1 MSEFLDV
8 KATIPQDLSWTLMPP
23 VVYRYMDQQWV
34 DKFFETG
41 ELMLTSFA
49 RCSQHRDEQRADE
62 FEGMALV
69 VGRGPGDLRF
79 ESQVRMGADFYLL
92 CTSVRGDKSLMQ
104 EFECDGFF
112 RINDTFGFA
121 LAIAKKLG
129 GFLRGFE
136 GMCNYTDRLVIEKP
150 IPAGL
155 TALFDGSTPA
165 VLERQAAAVMQIAGV
180 DALLAKRTAYAN
192 QLEYR
197 LLWNVDHDVTDSIV
211 VRCPEAV
218 QFCEKITGGDLPSQN
233 ELAHPGMSS
242 WPGIW
247 IPQRPKL

>member
-1 MSEFLDV
+1 MSKFLDV
-8 KATIPQDLSWTLMPP
+8 KATIPRDLSWTLMPP
-23 VVYRYMDQQWV
+23 VVYRYMEQQWV

-41 ELMLTSFA
+41 ELMLTSFT
-49 RCSQHRDEQRADE
+49 RCSSHCDEQRADE
-62 FEGMALV
+62 FEGMTLV
-69 VGRGPGDLRF
+69 VGRGPGNLRI

-92 CTSVRGDKSLMQ
+92 CTSVRGDESLMR
-104 EFECDGFF
+104 EFGCDGFF

-136 GMCNYTDRLVIEKP
+136 GMCSYTDRLVIERP

-155 TALFDGSTPA
+155 TALFDGSMPA
-165 VLERQAAAVMQIAGV
+165 ALERQAAAVMQIAGV

-192 QLEYR
+192 QFEYR
-197 LLWNVDHDVTDSIV
+197 LLWNVDHDVTDTIV

-218 QFCEKITGGDLPSQN
+218 QFCEKITGGDPPSQN
-233 ELAHPGMSS
+233 ELAHPGMPG
-242 WPGIW
+242 WPGSW
-247 IPQRPKL
+247 MPQQPNL